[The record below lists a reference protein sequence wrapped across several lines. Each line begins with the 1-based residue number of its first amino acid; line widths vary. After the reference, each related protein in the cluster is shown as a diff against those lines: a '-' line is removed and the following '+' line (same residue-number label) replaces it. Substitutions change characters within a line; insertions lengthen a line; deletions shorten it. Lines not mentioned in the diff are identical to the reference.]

1 MFLQRTL
8 FVIHTFFFVRYQ
20 IFIQSFL
27 FYVRYWMIRKTMFL
41 IQAKIHR
48 FFPNA
53 PLFLGVS
60 FALSTFSP
68 FSQLRVNV
76 KFREYEFAEFRI
88 KIEGRTL
95 MSDATF
101 WPRESFDLPLHQRVL
116 RIGGGWIYIVYINR
130 LG

>member
-27 FYVRYWMIRKTMFL
+27 FYVRYWIIRKTMFL
-41 IQAKIHR
+41 IHAKIHR
-48 FFPNA
+48 FFPNT
-53 PLFLGVS
+53 LVFLWGVS
-60 FALSTFSP
+60 FASSTFSL

-76 KFREYEFAEFRI
+76 KFREYEFAEFRL

-101 WPRESFDLPLHQRVL
+101 WPRESVDLPLHQRVL
-116 RIGGGWIYIVYINR
+116 RS
-130 LG
+130 